1 MRGLEEALLQHE
13 ERYVLSLVDGK
24 RSVLDIASL
33 SEIGERE
40 TCLVLSRLALTGF
53 VSTGAAPA
61 PAPAEDDP
69 VIVDD
74 ERPAAAAAG
83 STVEEWIAL
92 PAGDSHNALRGIIVA
107 ANRMFVAVGACMVRD
122 IGPIAEHLLEKAL
135 RDARTQHPALFQRV
149 AGARDGSLPE
159 ETMIR
164 NLGMLKESN
173 PRGVL
178 LGGLDAYLSSI
189 LTVVRRFLGPE
200 HEANLVR
207 LVREEL
213 R

>member
-1 MRGLEEALLQHE
+1 MKPDRWEDIERVWHAVLARPEHE
-13 ERYVLSLVDGK
+13 
-24 RSVLDIASL
+24 RSVAII
-33 SEIGERE
+33 EMCGE
-40 TCLVLSRLALTGF
+40 
-53 VSTGAAPA
+53 
-61 PAPAEDDP
+61 D
-69 VIVDD
+69 
-74 ERPAAAAAG
+74 
-83 STVEEWIAL
+83 
-92 PAGDSHNALRGIIVA
+92 NALRGIIIA
-107 ANRMFVAVGACMVRD
+107 ANRMFVAVGVCMVRD